1 MRVAP
6 GEVAFV
12 DGRMYKNVYNARETF
27 RKSSWYRKLTGGNQS
42 IFNTAQPELHRRLR
56 KVLSNPMS
64 DTSLQSMFPQVK
76 ARVELA
82 IQRIGEE
89 MNSRGAADVAKWW
102 LFMATDII
110 GELSFGESFKTLEY
124 GEVSRENQGTIP
136 HSYRL
141 ADLAD
146 L

>member
-1 MRVAP
+1 
-6 GEVAFV
+6 
-12 DGRMYKNVYNARETF
+12 MYKNVYNARETF
-27 RKSSWYRKLTGGNQS
+27 RKTTWYKKLTGGNTS
-42 IFNTAQPELHRRLR
+42 IFDTDQPGLHRRFR

-89 MNSRGAADVAKWW
+89 MKSRGAADVAKWW

-110 GELSFGESFKTLEY
+110 GELTFGESFKTLEC
-124 GEVSRENQGTIP
+124 GEVSQDPKQGTIP
-136 HSYRL
+136 HPYRL